1 MHLADQLVALGGAF
15 LVAALLARAGRQ
27 IDLPTIPLF
36 ILAGIL
42 LGPNTPGIVLFENP
56 ADLKLL
62 ATLGL
67 IFLLFYLGL
76 EFSMERLVEGGGKLV
91 GIGAAYIAINV
102 GGGFVFG
109 LTLGW
114 GFEEALVLA
123 GVLGIS
129 SSAIATKILV
139 ERKRMDYPETPLILG
154 IIVIED
160 LFLALYLAVVTPVI
174 SGAGDTTEI
183 AKDVLV
189 GFVFL
194 AALAAVARWGTA
206 IVARLLNSD
215 SDELLIVAVVGLT
228 VLVSGIA
235 EELGVSD
242 AIGAF
247 MVGLIIGETVLRE
260 RVETKILPLR
270 DLFGALFFFHFG
282 LLLVPADVLDL
293 APLVAIAVL
302 LTMLLNWIAGVLAAR
317 VSELGRLEAARI
329 ALTVFARG
337 EFALILVTL
346 AGTAGLDQRISS
358 FTAGYVFVLAIIGP
372 LLASRAKYLLAFFPQ
387 RLFPAER
394 SAPEGTA

>member
-1 MHLADQLVALGGAF
+1 MHLADQLVALGAAF
-15 LVAALLARAGRQ
+15 LLAALLARAGRQ

-36 ILAGIL
+36 ILAGIM
-42 LGPNTPGIVLFENP
+42 LGPNTPGVVLFENP

-76 EFSMERLVEGGGKLV
+76 EFSVDRLVEGGGRLIGV
-91 GIGAAYIAINV
+91 GAAYIAINV
-102 GGGFVFG
+102 GGGFLFG
-109 LTLGW
+109 LSLGW
-114 GFEEALVLA
+114 GLKEALVLA

-139 ERKRMDYPETPLILG
+139 ERKRMDYPETPMILG

-160 LFLALYLAVVTPVI
+160 LFLALYLAVVTPII
-174 SGAGDTTEI
+174 SGDGTATEI
-183 AKDVLV
+183 ARDVLV

-194 AALAAVARWGTA
+194 AVLAAVARWGTGL
-206 IVARLLNSD
+206 VAKLLNSD

-228 VLVSGIA
+228 VLVSGVA

-260 RVETKILPLR
+260 RVEVKILPLR

-293 APLVAIAVL
+293 APLVALAVL

-317 VSELGRLEAARI
+317 VNDMGRLEAARI
-329 ALTVFARG
+329 SLTVFARG

-346 AGTAGLDQRISS
+346 ASAAGLDPRIAS

-372 LLASRAKYLLAFFPQ
+372 LLASRAKYLLAFFPA
-387 RLFPAER
+387 RFFPAER
-394 SAPEGTA
+394 RSAEQPA